1 VAGIDAESPL
11 FQALEDHLAKI
22 RKKILDRAQEIAS
35 EAKDE
40 LSVTHL
46 AAAIGEYAPGKQVL
60 PTGEVVAKGGF
71 FDYVPPVA
79 LLSAI
84 LAFAFAALGL
94 WAILGQPDV
103 KSGLGT
109 QGFLDIAK
117 IFAGAIVG
125 SATTV
130 VASGTRRGRG

>member
-1 VAGIDAESPL
+1 MAEISSGSPL
-11 FQALEDHLAKI
+11 DKVLDDHLAKI
-22 RKKILDRAQEIAS
+22 KKKIINRAFEIAS
-35 EAKDE
+35 EAQEE

-46 AAAIGEYAPGKQVL
+46 AAAIDEYAPGTHVFL
-60 PTGEVVAKGGF
+60 HGETMPKRGF

-84 LAFAFAALGL
+84 LACAFAALGL
-94 WAILGQPDV
+94 WAVLGQQNI
-103 KSGLGT
+103 KEGLGS

-125 SATTV
+125 SATAM
-130 VASGTRRGRG
+130 VASGSRRPRG